1 MNHQRLASRI
11 LSAFVAA
18 SACVGLQAQSRDTGC
33 RTGGAALADAYVLA
47 NPMYSYFLGE
57 LEPYLADH
65 SEHFGANGDSVRCA
79 AALARSFLGSAIQ
92 LYDPSDLSRREELN
106 AQLGVMGIS
115 PGQQESSPSSQLYGV
130 SLQLSRLARVLP
142 AAAAE
147 LGCDGE
153 IEVHSPLT
161 ILDAAELAFYKER
174 RPTLRSL
181 SRAAER
187 SRALR

>member
-1 MNHQRLASRI
+1 
-11 LSAFVAA
+11 
-18 SACVGLQAQSRDTGC
+18 
-33 RTGGAALADAYVLA
+33 LADAYVLA

-142 AAAAE
+142 AAAAGDYGPLQTPTNE
-147 LGCDGE
+147 LEQMQLVAGQMLRMLLQEDPE
-153 IEVHSPLT
+153 MTALIEPLVREMANLEQQA
-161 ILDAAELAFYKER
+161 IR
-174 RPTLRSL
+174 
-181 SRAAER
+181 RAAQTL
-187 SRALR
+187 ANAH